1 MATYNRMTRQDA
13 EAAGFTVDQSCY
25 PWFGYTGPRF
35 NPTQRVEV
43 YTDLESELLR
53 RQKPE
58 EEFDYDDLLLAELKL
73 GAQKIS
79 LAIVQ
84 DDFPGIAYKHLSS
97 KVRHAVDKS
106 FLLHGYL
113 NHCSEY
119 DLDETSL
126 DVETPNP
133 RVAVIYQRK
142 FGRTGGL
149 RFTSE
154 ARIVVTK
161 DEAVF
166 VTRVYQE
173 GRTVSY
179 DLKSSAQVVRA
190 EDSATLLA
198 LVRKGLTEALQQVAH
213 VAARESIPTVF
224 ALPV

>member
-1 MATYNRMTRQDA
+1 MATYSRMTRQDA

-35 NPTQRVEV
+35 NPTQRVDV

-58 EEFDYDDLLLAELKL
+58 EEADYDDLLLAELKRD
-73 GAQKIS
+73 AQKIS
-79 LAIVQ
+79 LAIVK

-97 KVRHAVDKS
+97 KVRNAVDKS

-119 DLDETSL
+119 DLDETEL
-126 DVETPNP
+126 DVESPNP
-133 RVAVIYQRK
+133 RVGVIYRRK
-142 FGRTGGL
+142 FGRTGCL
-149 RFTSE
+149 QFIAE

-161 DEAVF
+161 EEAVF
-166 VTRVYQE
+166 ITRVYQE

-179 DLKSSAQVVRA
+179 DLKSSAQIVRA
-190 EDSATLLA
+190 EDSTTLLS

-213 VAARESIPTVF
+213 VAVRESLPTVF